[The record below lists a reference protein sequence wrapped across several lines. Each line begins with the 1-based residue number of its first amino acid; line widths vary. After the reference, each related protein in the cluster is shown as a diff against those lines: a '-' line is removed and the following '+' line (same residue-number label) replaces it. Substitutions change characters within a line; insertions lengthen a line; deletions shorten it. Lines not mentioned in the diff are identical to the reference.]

1 MQKNS
6 NVQLIWIIKSLRQS
20 LNQIP
25 LFMRISVL
33 FLFCFLGLAQASD
46 SYAQKAKIS
55 MEVTNLTVGEILK
68 NIENQSEFDFFYNN
82 KHVDLNRRVSVSAEN
97 EDVFEVLDQIFS
109 GTGVSYSVLDKKII
123 LSVKK
128 QDAVSQSVVVKGKVV
143 DKDNIPVPGV
153 NVQVKGSSTGTIT
166 DFDGNYSIEVP
177 SSKSVLVFSFVGYKT
192 QEVTADGK
200 EKMDIQLLEDTE
212 LLDEVVVV
220 GYGTSRKG
228 DLTGALT
235 TMRPDVNDAAKA
247 ASLDNLLNG
256 KVAGLVVSVASAN
269 PGAASSV
276 TIRGAS
282 SLRGD
287 NQPLYVI
294 DNIPQASAGEFAS
307 SGISGDFT
315 IAQDPLAS
323 LNPADIEDITILKDA
338 SSTAIYGS
346 RGANGVILITT
357 KKGKEGK
364 PKVNVSANF
373 TIAQAA
379 NLLDMINLREYAGY
393 VNSRITGDQTP
404 FHIVGNE
411 VRYVFN
417 GEYDKY
423 DANNPETYH
432 LVKERNWQKEIYE
445 SAFSQNYS
453 VSVNGGKQN
462 ATYYISANFKDING
476 TVKQT
481 GLKQG
486 DLRANFGIDI
496 SKNVS
501 LKLMLNGS
509 LRQNDMM
516 AGGNTLGGATGAVSR
531 TALDY
536 APFEMP
542 SDDPSFNGESR
553 TTVFSWLNDYVDLT
567 DDKNF
572 KGSLDLGWKIN
583 DHFHYNLRTGGN
595 INMND
600 RKRWY
605 GLELYQGMNNQG
617 YLATSDL
624 NKSNY
629 SVENILNYNSKL
641 GNLGTIAV
649 TLGSTYEDYN
659 FLNKNIIATNFS
671 SLDFRENGIHM
682 AASKDFKQPIQKDY
696 QLLSYLGRV
705 NVNLLEKYLITASFR
720 ADGSSKF
727 AKNNRW
733 GYFPSASVAWRLE
746 QENFIKKLSWVNQLK
761 LRLSYGVTGNQS
773 IDPYSTFSMYGSGDV
788 IYATPAGGTLSTLVV
803 TNLSNNSLKWE
814 KTASWNVGLDFGLFN
829 SRLTGTVDLYKKN
842 TTDLLISRQLPGSA
856 GFGSTYYNQGS
867 LNNTGMEFS
876 LKGRIIDTQ
885 NWKWEVTGN
894 IGINKAEIGD
904 LGLLPTN
911 FGFLGERV
919 GYLGN
924 SLGDHFGVGHIFLAG
939 EAPGLFYGYVTDGI
953 VQTEDV
959 TEEGVRFVNKDGKV
973 GYYKTVNNVEPK
985 PGDVKFV
992 DRNGDG
998 KVDTNDLD
1006 IIGNPNPDFT
1016 YGIQTTLS
1024 WKGLSLSAA
1033 FNGVQGRDIL
1043 NSGNR
1048 YSNTPGIRSGNLT
1061 SEAYKNMWTESN
1073 PSNLYPGSS
1082 FQVQNMVMD
1091 RYGEDGSYFRCS
1103 DITLNYILP
1112 KSWISKVGMSNASL
1126 FASVKNAFILTDYKG
1141 YDPEVN
1147 SFAFDGLRPGVDM
1160 NSYPTPRSFIF
1171 GLNVTF

>member
-1 MQKNS
+1 MKNAMKTCL
-6 NVQLIWIIKSLRQS
+6 VFFLCIVASLPAS
-20 LNQIP
+20 
-25 LFMRISVL
+25 
-33 FLFCFLGLAQASD
+33 AQQNTVTGKVTD
-46 SYAQKAKIS
+46 
-55 MEVTNLTVGEILK
+55 VTNIGM
-68 NIENQSEFDFFYNN
+68 
-82 KHVDLNRRVSVSAEN
+82 
-97 EDVFEVLDQIFS
+97 
-109 GTGVSYSVLDKKII
+109 
-123 LSVKK
+123 
-128 QDAVSQSVVVKGKVV
+128 
-143 DKDNIPVPGV
+143 PGV
-153 NVQVKGSSTGTIT
+153 NVQVKGQPVGTIT
-166 DFDGNYSIEVP
+166 DIDGNYTIQMSN
-177 SSKSVLVFSFVGYKT
+177 SKGTLTFSFIGYAT
-192 QEVTADGK
+192 QEIPVNGQKTINVTLK
-200 EKMDIQLLEDTE
+200 EDSEM
-212 LLDEVVVV
+212 LDEVVVV

-235 TMRPDVNDAAKA
+235 TMKPNANEAAKA
-247 ASLDNLLNG
+247 TSLDNLLNG
-256 KVAGLVVSVASAN
+256 KVAGLVVSMANAN
-269 PGAASSV
+269 PGAASSI

-364 PKVNVSANF
+364 PKVNATANF
-373 TIAQAA
+373 TIANASK
-379 NLLDMINLREYAGY
+379 LLDMIDLYEYAGY
-393 VNSRITGDQTP
+393 VNSRISNDQKP
-404 FHIVGNE
+404 FHIVGDE
-411 VRYVFN
+411 IRYVFN

-423 DANNPETYH
+423 DPNNPETYH
-432 LVKERNWQKEIYE
+432 LVKERNWQKEIYQ
-445 SAFSQNYS
+445 SAFSQSYS
-453 VSVNGGKQN
+453 LSVNGGKQN
-462 ATYYISANFKDING
+462 ATYYISASFKDING
-476 TVKQT
+476 TVKNT
-481 GLKQG
+481 GLQQG
-486 DLRANFGIDI
+486 DLRANLGIDL
-496 SKNVS
+496 SKS
-501 LKLMLNGS
+501 LSLQLMLNGS
-509 LRQNDMM
+509 LRRNDMM

-542 SDDPSFNGESR
+542 SEDPSFNNESR

-572 KGSLDLGWKIN
+572 KGSLELNWKIN
-583 DHFHYNLRTGGN
+583 KHFRYNLRTGGN
-595 INMND
+595 INLND

-629 SVENILNYNSKL
+629 SIENILNYNTQL
-641 GNLGTIAV
+641 GKIGTLEATV
-649 TLGSTYEDYN
+649 GATYEDYN
-659 FLNKNIIATNFS
+659 FLNKNIIATNFTS
-671 SLDFRENGIHM
+671 FDFRENGLHM
-682 AASKDFKQPIQKDY
+682 ASSIDVKQPSQSDY

-705 NVNLLEKYLITASFR
+705 NFNLLEKYLITASFR

-727 AKNNRW
+727 AKSNRW
-733 GYFPSASVAWRLE
+733 GYFPSASIAWRME
-746 QENFIKKLSWVNQLK
+746 QENFLKSLSWINQLK

-773 IDPYSTFSMYGSGDV
+773 INPYSTFSMYGSGDV
-788 IYATPAGGTLSTLVV
+788 IYATPTGSQLATMVV

-814 KTASWNVGLDFGLFN
+814 KTTSWNIGLDFSLFD
-829 SRLTGTVDLYKKN
+829 SRLTGTLDFYQKK

-856 GFGSTYYNQGS
+856 GFGATYYNQGS
-867 LNNTGMEFS
+867 LNNKGVEFS
-876 LKGRIIDTQ
+876 LRSRIIDTPK
-885 NWKWEVTGN
+885 WKWEVTGN
-894 IGINKAEIGD
+894 IGVNKGKIED

-911 FGFLGERV
+911 FGALGERI

-924 SLGDHFGVGHIFLAG
+924 SLGDHFGVGHIFLTG
-939 EAPGLFYGYVTDGI
+939 EAPGLFYGYMTDGI

-959 TEEGVRFVNKDGKV
+959 TPEGIRFTNKDGST
-973 GYYKTVNNVEPK
+973 GYYKTVNGVGANA
-985 PGDVKFV
+985 GDVKFV

-998 KVDTNDLD
+998 VVDTNDLD

-1016 YGIQTTLS
+1016 YGLQTTLS
-1024 WKGLSLSAA
+1024 YKGLTLSAA

-1043 NSGNR
+1043 NTGNR
-1048 YSNTPGIRSGNLT
+1048 YSNTPGMRSGNLT
-1061 SEAYKNMWTESN
+1061 SKAYNNMWTEEN
-1073 PSNLYPGSS
+1073 PSNRYPSSS

-1091 RYGEDGSYFRCS
+1091 RYVEDGSYFRCS
-1103 DITLNYILP
+1103 DITLNYTLP
-1112 KSWISKVGMSNASL
+1112 KTWVSKIGMSNASL
-1126 FASVKNAFILTDYKG
+1126 FASVKNAFVLTNYSG

-1171 GLNVTF
+1171 GMNLTF